1 MRKHIYFTLMFF
13 IIFLDGYIVSAIH
26 NYWIE
31 LLVFPIVCGGAAGW
45 LFSQALKECREE
57 TRDETRDEMILLA
70 LEQML
75 KDAETKEEI
84 EERDEQL

>member
-1 MRKHIYFTLMFF
+1 MRKYIYLALMFF
-13 IIFLDGYIVSAIH
+13 IMFLDGYIVSAIH

-31 LLVFPIVCGGAAGW
+31 LLVLPIVSGGTIGR
-45 LFSQALKECREE
+45 LYSKALQECRE
-57 TRDETRDEMILLA
+57 ETRDEMILLA